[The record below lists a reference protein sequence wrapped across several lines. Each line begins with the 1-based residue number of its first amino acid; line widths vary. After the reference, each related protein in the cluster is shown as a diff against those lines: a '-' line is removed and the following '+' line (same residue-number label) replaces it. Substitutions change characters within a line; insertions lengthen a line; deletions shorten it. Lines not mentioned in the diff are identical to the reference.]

1 MPIYEYRC
9 AACGFEK
16 EYLQKLADAPI
27 QVCERCGQ
35 ATMFKLMSAAGFQ
48 LKGSGWYVTDFKNSG
63 AKAKAAEADGKTDTD
78 KKTDTEK
85 KTDTDRKT
93 DMDKKTETDKKTGT
107 DKKEPAAK
115 ESASG
120 STESTASQS
129 GAGTAPGASVA

>member
-9 AACGFEK
+9 GACGFEK
-16 EYLQKLADAPI
+16 EYLQKLSDAPI

-35 ATMFKLMSAAGFQ
+35 TAMAKLMSAAGVQ

-63 AKAKAAEADGKTDTD
+63 AKAKPPEADGKTDTAKKPDTDKKADTDKKPDTD

-85 KTDTDRKT
+85 KA
-93 DMDKKTETDKKTGT
+93 
-107 DKKEPAAK
+107 PAAK

-120 STESTASQS
+120 ATDSGASQS
-129 GAGTAPGASVA
+129 GAGSTPGASVA

>member
-9 AACGFEK
+9 GACGFEK
-16 EYLQKLADAPI
+16 EYLQKLSDAPI

-35 ATMFKLMSAAGFQ
+35 TAMSKLMSAAGFQ

-63 AKAKAAEADGKTDTD
+63 AKAKAPEADGKTDTD
-78 KKTDTEK
+78 KKTDPDKKTDTEK
-85 KTDTDRKT
+85 KTDA
-93 DMDKKTETDKKTGT
+93 DKKTET

-120 STESTASQS
+120 SSESAAAQS
-129 GAGTAPGASVA
+129 GTGSAPGASVA